1 MAQLPNIH
9 PGEVLK
15 EEFLEPLGL
24 SGYRLARDLGIPH
37 TRVHEIL
44 HARRSISPDTAAR
57 LARYFQTS
65 EMFWLNLQANHDL
78 LDLKRAKAD
87 EIARITPNPAVLQ
100 AD

>member
-15 EEFLEPLGL
+15 EEFLEPLGV
-24 SGYRLARDLGIPH
+24 SAYRLAQELGIPH

-44 HARRSISPDTAAR
+44 HGRRSVSPDTAAR

-78 LDLKRAKAD
+78 LDLKRSKAE
-87 EIARITPNPAVLQ
+87 EISQIKPNPSV
-100 AD
+100 ADAD

>member
-9 PGEVLK
+9 PGELLK

-24 SGYRLARDLGIPH
+24 SGYRLAQDLGIPN

-44 HARRSISPDTAAR
+44 HGRRGISPDTAAR

-65 EMFWLNLQANHDL
+65 EIFWLNLQANHDL
-78 LDLKRAKAD
+78 LELKRSKAD

>member
-1 MAQLPNIH
+1 MPQLPNIH

-15 EEFLEPLGL
+15 AEFLEHLGL
-24 SGYRLARDLGIPH
+24 SGYRLAQELGIPH

-78 LDLKRAKAD
+78 LDLKRSKAD
-87 EIARITPNPAVLQ
+87 EIARIKPNPAVLQ

>member
-1 MAQLPNIH
+1 
-9 PGEVLK
+9 VLK

-44 HARRSISPDTAAR
+44 NGRRSISPDTAAR

-65 EMFWLNLQANHDL
+65 EMFWLNLQAKHDL
-78 LDLKRAKAD
+78 LAIKRAKAD
-87 EIARITPNPAVLQ
+87 EIARIAPNPAVLQ
-100 AD
+100 TE

>member
-1 MAQLPNIH
+1 MPQLPNIH

-24 SGYRLARDLGIPH
+24 SGYRLAQDLGIPH

-78 LDLKRAKAD
+78 LAVKRSKAE
-87 EIARITPNPAVLQ
+87 EIARIKPNPAMLP